1 MSRLK
6 MLSMAASIGTTT
18 EISVSNWTAVGNSYL
33 RPFIHYFYMPLEAK
47 TKTSSD
53 PYYVTLTE
61 YKDSEKAFKHS
72 VSVRLSFTND
82 DAANGAISKKIET
95 YIKDN

>member
-1 MSRLK
+1 
-6 MLSMAASIGTTT
+6 
-18 EISVSNWTAVGNSYL
+18 
-33 RPFIHYFYMPLEAK
+33 MPLEANK
-47 TKTSSD
+47 KTSSD

-72 VSVRLSFTND
+72 VSIKLSFYND
-82 DAANGAISKKIET
+82 LKPKLKDIET

>member
-1 MSRLK
+1 
-6 MLSMAASIGTTT
+6 
-18 EISVSNWTAVGNSYL
+18 
-33 RPFIHYFYMPLEAK
+33 MPLEAK

>member
-1 MSRLK
+1 MSF
-6 MLSMAASIGTTT
+6 SIWIAFGD
-18 EISVSNWTAVGNSYL
+18 SYFK
-33 RPFIHYFYMPLEAK
+33 PFKHYFYMPLGANK
-47 TKTSSD
+47 KTSSD

-72 VSVRLSFTND
+72 VSIKLSFTND
-82 DAANGAISKKIET
+82 NGTSIINDIKT